1 MSAGMRQHVAVAG
14 FGIRLEVQGVDSGKE
29 TRSGFAYAIIML
41 AFMMM
46 LLRARWDEPLVI

>member
-1 MSAGMRQHVAVAG
+1 MRQHVAVAG